1 MSGQIRTPYFL
12 VDEKRLIQNLELLKK
27 VEEEGPCRILLA
39 QKAFS
44 MFSVYPLIRK
54 YLVGSTA
61 SGLYEARLGKEEFG
75 GETHVFSPAYR
86 EDEFE
91 ELLTYADHLV
101 FNSPSQLRKYSP
113 RARALGK
120 ETGLRINPECSTQEG
135 HAIYDPCA
143 PGSRLGTTL
152 EQFEEELLP
161 LLDGLHFHTL
171 CEQDSDDLETTAE
184 VFEKKFGKYLYQ
196 MKWVNFGGGH
206 HITRK
211 DYDVERLLRIV
222 RHFHETYG
230 VTVYLEPGEAVVLNA
245 GYLVTSVLET
255 LYNGMDLAILDT
267 SAACHM
273 PDVLEMPYRPPLK
286 NSGEPGEKSYTYR
299 LGGPTC
305 LAGDVIGDYS
315 FDMPLKEGDRL
326 VFEDMALYTM
336 VKTNTFNGMPLPSIA
351 LRHVDGSKEV
361 IRSFGYEDFKKGC
374 PEIFQDS
381 LFKAKLTF
389 FSCGSYSSCAW

>member
-1 MSGQIRTPYFL
+1 M
-12 VDEKRLIQNLELLKK
+12 IQNLELLK

-152 EQFEEELLP
+152 EQFEKNCCLFWMAC
-161 LLDGLHFHTL
+161 FHTQL
-171 CEQDSDDLETTAE
+171 CRQDSDDLETTTE

-196 MKWVNFGGGH
+196 MKWVNFGEA
-206 HITRK
+206 IILQ
-211 DYDVERLLRIV
+211 ERIMMWND
-222 RHFHETYG
+222 FF
-230 VTVYLEPGEAVVLNA
+230 VL
-245 GYLVTSVLET
+245 SVIF
-255 LYNGMDLAILDT
+255 M
-267 SAACHM
+267 
-273 PDVLEMPYRPPLK
+273 RP
-286 NSGEPGEKSYTYR
+286 
-299 LGGPTC
+299 
-305 LAGDVIGDYS
+305 
-315 FDMPLKEGDRL
+315 
-326 VFEDMALYTM
+326 M
-336 VKTNTFNGMPLPSIA
+336 V
-351 LRHVDGSKEV
+351 
-361 IRSFGYEDFKKGC
+361 
-374 PEIFQDS
+374 
-381 LFKAKLTF
+381 
-389 FSCGSYSSCAW
+389 

>member
-1 MSGQIRTPYFL
+1 MGPSLDGRFPSGTGRLMSGQIRTPYFL

-255 LYNGMDLAILDT
+255 LYTGMDLAILDT

-361 IRSFGYEDFKKGC
+361 IRSFGYEDFKKRL
-374 PEIFQDS
+374 S
-381 LFKAKLTF
+381 
-389 FSCGSYSSCAW
+389 

>member
-54 YLVGSTA
+54 YLAGSTA

-196 MKWVNFGGGH
+196 MKW
-206 HITRK
+206 
-211 DYDVERLLRIV
+211 EQRL
-222 RHFHETYG
+222 
-230 VTVYLEPGEAVVLNA
+230 A
-245 GYLVTSVLET
+245 
-255 LYNGMDLAILDT
+255 DT
-267 SAACHM
+267 QCS
-273 PDVLEMPYRPPLK
+273 R
-286 NSGEPGEKSYTYR
+286 
-299 LGGPTC
+299 
-305 LAGDVIGDYS
+305 
-315 FDMPLKEGDRL
+315 
-326 VFEDMALYTM
+326 
-336 VKTNTFNGMPLPSIA
+336 
-351 LRHVDGSKEV
+351 
-361 IRSFGYEDFKKGC
+361 
-374 PEIFQDS
+374 
-381 LFKAKLTF
+381 F
-389 FSCGSYSSCAW
+389 FLM